1 MAKILG
7 DPALKQQ
14 WYGEVKTMADRII
27 TMRTSL
33 RSALEAAGAPGTW
46 NHVTDQ
52 IGMFCFSGMTGEH
65 VRTPAPPVFPSLG
78 LMARSVSVSFY
89 LME

>member
-1 MAKILG
+1 MQYCSRDFLEVSSWAGLHSGAAIVTKILG

-27 TMRTSL
+27 SMRKSL
-33 RSALEAAGAPGTW
+33 RSALEAEGAPGSW

-65 VRTPAPPVFPSLG
+65 
-78 LMARSVSVSFY
+78 
-89 LME
+89 